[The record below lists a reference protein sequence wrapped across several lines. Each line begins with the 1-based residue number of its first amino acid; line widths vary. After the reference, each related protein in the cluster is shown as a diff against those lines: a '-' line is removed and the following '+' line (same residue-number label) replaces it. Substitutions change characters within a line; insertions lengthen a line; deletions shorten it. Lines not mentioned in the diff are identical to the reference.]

1 MTHVPVLLHEAVAAL
16 DIKPQGVYVDGTMG
30 GASSALTRTTM
41 PMRAP
46 GSGLRRWRSA

>member
-30 GASSALTRTTM
+30 GGGHSLAIAQRLTTGR
-41 PMRAP
+41 
-46 GSGLRRWRSA
+46 LICID

>member
-30 GASSALTRTTM
+30 GGGHSLAICLLYTSRCV
-41 PMRAP
+41 
-46 GSGLRRWRSA
+46 